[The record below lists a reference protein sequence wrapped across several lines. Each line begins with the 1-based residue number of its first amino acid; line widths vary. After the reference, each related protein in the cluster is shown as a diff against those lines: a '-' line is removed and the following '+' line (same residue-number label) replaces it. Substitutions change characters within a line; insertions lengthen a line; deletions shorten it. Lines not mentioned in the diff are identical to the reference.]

1 MLFKDQ
7 AAMLVS
13 RWECMLREKDVE
25 TIAAQTSVSL
35 AAVENVPEEV
45 FDALDGLMD
54 RSCDKQGRRIYTI
67 VRYLRSLTRE
77 LRPEDEKADDS
88 KCDDQ
93 SDA

>member
-7 AAMLVS
+7 AAMLVA
-13 RWECMLREKDVE
+13 RWECMLRDKDVE

-54 RSCDKQGRRIYTI
+54 RSCEKQGRRIYA
-67 VRYLRSLTRE
+67 VVKYLRSLTRE
-77 LRPEDEKADDS
+77 SRPGEKIRS
-88 KCDDQ
+88 
-93 SDA
+93 SLPE

>member
-25 TIAAQTSVSL
+25 TIAAQTSVNL
-35 AAVENVPEEV
+35 ATIDDVPEEV
-45 FDALDGLMD
+45 FEALDGLLD
-54 RSCDKQGRRIYTI
+54 RSCDKQSRRIYTV

-77 LRPEDEKADDS
+77 SRR
-88 KCDDQ
+88 CDDAENE
-93 SDA
+93 SRADENGS

>member
-13 RWECMLREKDVE
+13 RWECMLHEKDVE

-35 AAVENVPEEV
+35 AAVENVPDDV
-45 FDALDGLMD
+45 FDALDGLLD
-54 RSCDKQGRRIYTI
+54 RECEQQSRRIYTV

-77 LRPEDEKADDS
+77 SRLEEAKADDS
-88 KCDDQ
+88 TREE
-93 SDA
+93 

>member
-13 RWECMLREKDVE
+13 RWEFLLREKDIE

-45 FDALDGLMD
+45 LDALDGLLD
-54 RSCDKQGRRIYTI
+54 RECEKQGRRIYLV

-77 LRPEDEKADDS
+77 TRPDRNERSENVSDENND
-88 KCDDQ
+88 
-93 SDA
+93 